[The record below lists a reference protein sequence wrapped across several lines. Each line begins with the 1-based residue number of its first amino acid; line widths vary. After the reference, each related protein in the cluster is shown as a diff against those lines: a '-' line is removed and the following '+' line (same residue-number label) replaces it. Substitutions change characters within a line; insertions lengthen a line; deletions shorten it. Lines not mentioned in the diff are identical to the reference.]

1 MTTQE
6 PVTVVL
12 RRRVKPGAEAA
23 FERAMRQLIQFALS
37 FPGSRGIDVVR
48 PQPGGTREYTFIHH
62 FADLDARRAFKGSA
76 DYRQW
81 MSRLRDL
88 TEHDPYITE
97 QAGLGGWFTPPE
109 EPRPSPPA
117 RVKMALVTLL
127 GAYPLTSIL
136 PPLVALLLPEWH
148 PLLRSVVATAA
159 AIASLTWLVMPLL
172 TRVFAGWLFGARRT

>member
-1 MTTQE
+1 MTKQE

-23 FERAMRQLIQFALS
+23 FEEAMRQLIQFARS

-48 PQPGGTREYTFIHH
+48 PHSGGAREYTIIHH
-62 FADLDARRAFKGSA
+62 FADLEARRAFKESA

-117 RVKMALVTLL
+117 RVKMALVTFL
-127 GAYPLTSIL
+127 GAYPLMSTL
-136 PPLVALLLPEWH
+136 QPLLAFLLPGWH
-148 PLLRSVVATAA
+148 PLLRNVVAAA
-159 AIASLTWLVMPLL
+159 VAVASLTWLVMPLL
-172 TRVFAGWLFGARRT
+172 TRIFAGWLFGARRT

>member
-1 MTTQE
+1 MNTQE

-23 FERAMRQLIQFALS
+23 FEQAMRQFIQFALS
-37 FPGSRGIDVVR
+37 FPGNRGIDVLR
-48 PQPGGTREYTFIHH
+48 PQPGGTREYTLIDH
-62 FADLDARRAFKGSA
+62 FADLDARRAFKESA

-88 TEHDPYITE
+88 TEYDPYITE

-109 EPRPSPPA
+109 GPRPSPPA
-117 RVKMALVTLL
+117 RVKMALVTFL
-127 GAYPLTSIL
+127 GAYPLMSIL
-136 PPLVALLLPEWH
+136 QPLVALLLPDWH
-148 PLLRSVVATAA
+148 LLLRSVVAAA
-159 AIASLTWLVMPLL
+159 AAVASLTWLVMPVL

>member
-1 MTTQE
+1 MTKQE

-12 RRRVKPGAEAA
+12 RRHVKPGAEAA
-23 FERAMRQLIQFALS
+23 FEEAMRQLIQFALS
-37 FPGSRGIDVVR
+37 FPGNRGIDVVR
-48 PQPGGTREYTFIHH
+48 PHPGGTRDYTVIHH
-62 FADLDARRAFKGSA
+62 FADVDARRAFKESA

-117 RVKMALVTLL
+117 RVKMALVTFL
-127 GAYPLTSIL
+127 GAYPLMSTL
-136 PPLVALLLPEWH
+136 QPLLALLLPGWH
-148 PLLRSVVATAA
+148 PLLRGVVAAA
-159 AIASLTWLVMPLL
+159 AAVASLTWLVMPLL